1 MWIITLTLAFNHGHM
16 VGFALKRTVAIQMIF
31 FWPPSVPFLPMSAG
45 QLSITET
52 KCLNAASYREEIYV
66 GLPFARFLS
75 MVG

>member
-16 VGFALKRTVAIQMIF
+16 VGFALKRTVAIKMII
-31 FWPPSVPFLPMSAG
+31 WPPSVPFPPMSGG

-52 KCLNAASYREEIYV
+52 KCLNAASCREEIYV
-66 GLPFARFLS
+66 GLPFARFWS